1 MANQSPSNDGKAATF
16 GRNLVSYIS
25 NRLPYASQQDDELN
39 PKYKYFAKSGTQ
51 RAEALAQTSVTSS
64 NPYNNIPIGDF
75 NKDGSFAGVMYAS
88 IDQDKGS
95 RLQDY
100 RTMAAYSEVSDALDE
115 ICDECVNTDEN
126 GRARSSSSYRRA
138 AGVVRS

>member
-1 MANQSPSNDGKAATF
+1 MANHSPSNDGKAATF

-39 PKYKYFAKSGTQ
+39 PKYKHFAKSGTQ
-51 RAEALAQTSVTSS
+51 RAEALARTSVTSS

-75 NKDGSFAGVMYAS
+75 GKDSSFAGVMYAS
-88 IDQDKGS
+88 IDHDKGS

-100 RTMAAYSEVSDALDE
+100 RTMAAYSEISDALDE
-115 ICDECVNTDEN
+115 SK
-126 GRARSSSSYRRA
+126 G
-138 AGVVRS
+138 